1 MAKETAYK
9 GTLVGLPD
17 EFADS
22 ANHTLGDVKLGA
34 ILEIVFRLLSNIATL
49 GQINI

>member
-1 MAKETAYK
+1 MAEETAYK

-22 ANHTLGDVKLGA
+22 ANYTPGDVKLGA
-34 ILEIVFRLLSNIATL
+34 ILEIVFGPSNIATL

>member
-1 MAKETAYK
+1 M
-9 GTLVGLPD
+9 VGLPD

-34 ILEIVFRLLSNIATL
+34 ILEIVFGHPLNIATL
-49 GQINI
+49 GQFNI